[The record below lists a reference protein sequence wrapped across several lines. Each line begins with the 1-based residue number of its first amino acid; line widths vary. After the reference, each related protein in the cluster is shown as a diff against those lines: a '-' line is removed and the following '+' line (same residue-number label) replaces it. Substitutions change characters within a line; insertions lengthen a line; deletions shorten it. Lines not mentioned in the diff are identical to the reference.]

1 MKTQHLLFKIAILA
15 IVLMLSACTDS
26 QKDEDLTVSGNT
38 EEESLKTGA
47 RLEILALKE
56 IYSTGLIFMREEE
69 KLARDAYLV
78 LYAKYEHQV
87 FNNISQSEQVHT
99 DAILRL
105 LNYYDLRDPF
115 IDVIG
120 EFEDPALASLFDDLM
135 ILGDDNLDS
144 ALVVGALIEETDI
157 EDIAILMEASDVP
170 NIVQVYENL
179 ISGSEN
185 HLRAFVHDL
194 SKRGIDYQPR
204 ILSIDQF
211 NDIINNN

>member
-26 QKDEDLTVSGNT
+26 QKDEDLSISDKT

-47 RLEILALKE
+47 LLEILALTE
-56 IYSTGLIFMREEE
+56 IDSTGLIFMREEE

-115 IDVIG
+115 IDIIG

-135 ILGDDNLDS
+135 ILGDNNLDS

-185 HLRAFVHDL
+185 HLRAFVSDL
-194 SKRGIDYQPR
+194 NKRGIDYQPR
-204 ILSIDQF
+204 ILPVDQF
-211 NDIINNN
+211 NDIINNQ